1 MTRRLLTAAVGLPV
15 LWAAIWG
22 GLPWLT
28 ILVGI
33 AACLGVIELYRML
46 VTPRENLSTTG
57 NVGGYVRGE
66 PVEPPFDKLRANGVG
81 WAQRLHRWPMMA
93 FGLGWALLMVVLG
106 HFADSRVDDLS
117 RHWVHMALGA
127 GLLLL
132 FPWLIAKRREPLAL
146 IAVLGAGY
154 IGFLLAHPLMLR
166 GLDSSA
172 AYALDWTYLA
182 VAVVFATDT
191 GAFATGKLLGRHQMA
206 PSISPRKTWEGAVG
220 GLVWGIAA
228 GIVLHIL
235 LDLEVA
241 LWQTV
246 VVAAAAGVA
255 AQVGDLV
262 ESKVKR
268 VSGVED
274 ASGLLPGHGGI
285 LDRLDS
291 IVLAI
296 PVVYYLVAF
305 VLKPSTVG

>member
-15 LWAAIWG
+15 LWAVIWG

-28 ILVGI
+28 VLVGI

-46 VTPRENLSTTG
+46 GAPRFHPVT
-57 NVGGYVRGE
+57 
-66 PVEPPFDKLRANGVG
+66 
-81 WAQRLHRWPMMA
+81 M
-93 FGLGWALLMVVLG
+93 FGMVWALLMVVLG

-117 RHWVHMALGA
+117 RHWAHIALGA
-127 GLLLL
+127 GLISIS
-132 FPWLIAKRREPLAL
+132 PWLIAKRRNTLAL
-146 IAVLGAGY
+146 LAVLGAGY
-154 IGFLLAHPLMLR
+154 IGFLMAHPLMLR
-166 GLDSSA
+166 GLDSGA
-172 AYALDWTYLA
+172 VYARDWTYLA
-182 VAVVFATDT
+182 VAIVFATDT
-191 GAFATGKLLGRHQMA
+191 GAFATGRLLGRHRMA

-220 GLVWGIAA
+220 GLAWSIAA

-235 LDLEVA
+235 LDLGVA

-246 VVAAAAGVA
+246 VVAAAASVA
-255 AQVGDLV
+255 AQVGDLA

-268 VSGVED
+268 ISGVED
-274 ASGLLPGHGGI
+274 ASSLLPGHGGI

>member
-33 AACLGVIELYRML
+33 SACLGVIELFRML
-46 VTPRENLSTTG
+46 GAPRFHPVT
-57 NVGGYVRGE
+57 V
-66 PVEPPFDKLRANGVG
+66 
-81 WAQRLHRWPMMA
+81 
-93 FGLGWALLMVVLG
+93 FGMVWALLMVVLG
-106 HFADSRVDDLS
+106 HFADSRIDDLS
-117 RHWVHMALGA
+117 RHWVHIALGA
-127 GLLLL
+127 GLISIC
-132 FPWLIAKRREPLAL
+132 PWLIAKRRDALAL
-146 IAVLGAGY
+146 LAVLGVGY
-154 IGFLLAHPLMLR
+154 IGFLMAHPLMLR
-166 GLDSSA
+166 GLDSGA
-172 AYALDWTYLA
+172 AYARDWTYLA

-191 GAFATGKLLGRHQMA
+191 GAFATGRLLGRHQMA

-220 GLVWGIAA
+220 GLVWSIAA
-228 GIVLHIL
+228 GIILHFL
-235 LDLEVA
+235 LDLGVA

-255 AQVGDLV
+255 AQVGDLL

-268 VSGVED
+268 ISGVED